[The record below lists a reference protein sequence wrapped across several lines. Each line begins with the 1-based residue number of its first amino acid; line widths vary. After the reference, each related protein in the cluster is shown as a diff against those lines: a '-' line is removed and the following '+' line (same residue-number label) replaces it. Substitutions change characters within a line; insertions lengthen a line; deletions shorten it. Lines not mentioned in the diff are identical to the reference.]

1 MNEEEQYKLL
11 NIPNKPWI
19 ELTDEEK
26 ELFNKNDN
34 YIKQLQQENTQLKRM
49 LNKKQKIIDKAKT
62 KSIELQNR
70 YGYILDDLIFLL
82 DILGGVD
89 NE

>member
-1 MNEEEQYKLL
+1 MKEEIIYLRKKLHNLEKDYENIEYACDKLQEQ
-11 NIPNKPWI
+11 
-19 ELTDEEK
+19 
-26 ELFNKNDN
+26 
-34 YIKQLQQENTQLKRM
+34 

-62 KSIELQNR
+62 KSIELQNK

>member
-1 MNEEEQYKLL
+1 MKEEIIYLREKLHNLEKDYENIEYACDKLQEQ
-11 NIPNKPWI
+11 
-19 ELTDEEK
+19 
-26 ELFNKNDN
+26 
-34 YIKQLQQENTQLKRM
+34 